1 MLDAGTKLLILKPF
15 TGRVWQRGKGKAHKL
30 TIRSLSPATSGG
42 LGGYTAARVDHACQA
57 FCRVSWKP
65 HMFKGRKSAVVD
77 LNEIHYE
84 VEEEGC
90 V

>member
-1 MLDAGTKLLILKPF
+1 MLDVGTKLLIRKPF
-15 TGRVWQRGKGKAHKL
+15 TGRVWKRGKGKARKL
-30 TIRSLSPATSGG
+30 TIGSLSPTTGSGLSG
-42 LGGYTAARVDHACQA
+42 HTTARVDHACQA

-65 HMFKGRKSAVVD
+65 HMFKGRRSAVVN
-77 LNEIHYE
+77 LNEIHFE